1 MGHRRTPPI
10 PPVGKTLIPNIK
22 DNIIHFHLIT
32 FNLRYHNFSIIGI
45 YLIKKG
51 RRKKRKN
58 HKGKSMK
65 SWNKSKKKKQKEIT
79 NEEVTD
85 RKNDCR
91 HKVEHQYNVMV
102 LFIML
107 RRLQMIT
114 HLNPVQLEYTIHT
127 YTRVSPSKEGTWGN
141 PPVPEKLA
149 CPPTILPK
157 ISPTCQTLMG
167 NPVYTTGLVRLHVQ
181 CQSDAL
187 EHSKSLKPGHFVLY
201 KGKKH

>member
-1 MGHRRTPPI
+1 MKFGATNEVGGKHLVGYKKLVGGSLQGLFPGKGDEQGGFLGHRRTPPI

-102 LFIML
+102 LFIMS

-127 YTRVSPSKEGTWGN
+127 NTRVSPSKGGLGGIPQYLKNWLV
-141 PPVPEKLA
+141 PPLF
-149 CPPTILPK
+149 CPKYPPLI
-157 ISPTCQTLMG
+157 
-167 NPVYTTGLVRLHVQ
+167 
-181 CQSDAL
+181 
-187 EHSKSLKPGHFVLY
+187 KP
-201 KGKKH
+201 